1 MLRGEPTSHRDP
13 ARPPVMTPNGD
24 GPRLRVVSYNILL
37 GGAGRGDRIAGVLGR
52 SGADVIA
59 LQECTDLGLIRD
71 IAGRLS
77 MEMVVGES
85 SDGTDLNLAILSR
98 LPVRR
103 WRNHRHPNVMLRGH
117 LECEVGTG
125 VRGFSR
131 VRIHCL
137 HLAARFGERA
147 NGETRRMGEIQSVLY
162 DIGRERELP
171 HLITGDLNS
180 IAPGDTVAA
189 SAFLARM
196 AELRRAGVV
205 VRGLDGLL
213 GPVDRGGAVSAEV
226 AGRYEKVG
234 IDPDLDVG
242 LPRLPWILTPF
253 TEVLPRLP
261 YTDRFLNT
269 HIQRW
274 TVDHLLKAGYT
285 DCFRELHA
293 AGEPGYTCATWMP
306 AARIDYAFADP
317 LLAPRLLG
325 CAVIGSAPGDD
336 PDTATA
342 SDHLP
347 LRTDFRLD

>member
-1 MLRGEPTSHRDP
+1 
-13 ARPPVMTPNGD
+13 MTPNG
-24 GPRLRVVSYNILL
+24 GAPRLRVVTYNILL
-37 GGAGRGDRIAGVLGR
+37 GGGGREDRIAAVLER

-59 LQECTDLGLIRD
+59 LQECTDLELVREIGE
-71 IAGRLS
+71 RLS
-77 MEMVVGES
+77 MEVVVGES
-85 SDGTDLNLAILSR
+85 SDGSDLNLAILSR

-131 VRIHCL
+131 VRVHCL

-147 NGETRRMGEIQSVLY
+147 NGETRRMQEIQSVLY
-162 DIGRERELP
+162 DIGQARELP
-171 HLITGDLNS
+171 HVITGDLNS
-180 IAPGDTVAA
+180 IAPGDNVAA

-213 GPVDRGGAVSAEV
+213 GPVERGSAGEAEV
-226 AGRYEKVG
+226 AGRYQKVG

-285 DCFRELHA
+285 DCFRELHR
-293 AGEPGYTCATWMP
+293 GGDPGYTCATWMP

-317 LLAPRLLG
+317 LLAPRLLD
-325 CAVIGSAPGDD
+325 CAVIGSGPGGD

>member
-1 MLRGEPTSHRDP
+1 MLRGEPSLCRDP

-24 GPRLRVVSYNILL
+24 APRLRVVTYNILL
-37 GGAGRGDRIAGVLGR
+37 GGGGREDRIAGVLER
-52 SGADVIA
+52 SAADVIA
-59 LQECTDLGLIRD
+59 LQECTDLDLVHHIGE
-71 IAGRLS
+71 RLS
-77 MEMVVGES
+77 MEVVVGES
-85 SDGTDLNLAILSR
+85 SDGSDLNLAILTR

-103 WRNHRHPNVMLRGH
+103 WKNHRHPNVMLRGH
-117 LECEVGTG
+117 LSCEVATG
-125 VRGFSR
+125 VRAVPR
-131 VRIHCL
+131 VRVHCL
-137 HLAARFGERA
+137 HLAARFAERA
-147 NGETRRMGEIQSVLY
+147 NGEARRMGEIQSVLY
-162 DIGRERELP
+162 DIGEERELP

-213 GPVDRGGAVSAEV
+213 GPVERGAAGEAEV
-226 AGRYEKVG
+226 AGRYQKVG

-269 HIQRW
+269 HIQRL
-274 TVDHLLKAGYT
+274 TVEHLLTVGYT
-285 DCFRELHA
+285 DCYRELHP
-293 AGEPGYTCATWMP
+293 AGDAGYTCATWMP

-317 LLAPRLLG
+317 LLAPRLVD
-325 CAVIGSAPGDD
+325 CAVIDSGPGGD

-347 LRTDFRLD
+347 LRADFRLD

>member
-1 MLRGEPTSHRDP
+1 MLRGEQPPRRDP
-13 ARPPVMTPNGD
+13 ARTRPMTSNG
-24 GPRLRVVSYNILL
+24 GAPRLRVVTYNILL
-37 GGAGRGDRIAGVLGR
+37 GGGGREDRIAAVLER

-59 LQECTDLGLIRD
+59 LQECTDLDLVRVIGE
-71 IAGRLS
+71 RLS
-77 MEMVVGES
+77 MEVMVGES
-85 SDGTDLNLAILSR
+85 SDGSDLNLAILSR

-103 WRNHRHPNVMLRGH
+103 WKNHRHPNVMLRGH

-131 VRIHCL
+131 VRVHCL

-147 NGETRRMGEIQSVLY
+147 NGETRRMQEMQSVLH
-162 DIGRERELP
+162 DIGQARELP

-180 IAPGDTVAA
+180 IAPGDNVAA

-213 GPVDRGGAVSAEV
+213 GPVERGSAGEAEV
-226 AGRYEKVG
+226 AGRYQKVG

-285 DCFRELHA
+285 DCFRELHR
-293 AGEPGYTCATWMP
+293 GGDPGYTCATWMP

-317 LLAPRLLG
+317 LLAPRLLD
-325 CAVIGSAPGDD
+325 CAVIGSGPGGD

>member
-1 MLRGEPTSHRDP
+1 
-13 ARPPVMTPNGD
+13 V
-24 GPRLRVVSYNILL
+24 LRVLTYNILL
-37 GGAGRGDRIAGVLGR
+37 GGGGREGRIASVLAR
-52 SGADVIA
+52 SGADIIA
-59 LQECTDLGLIRD
+59 LQECNDPEMIREIGDRLG
-71 IAGRLS
+71 
-77 MEMVVGES
+77 METLVGET

-103 WRNHRHPNVMLRGH
+103 WSNHRHPNVMLRGH
-117 LECEVGTG
+117 LECEVDTG
-125 VRGFSR
+125 SATVPR
-131 VRIHCL
+131 VRVHCL

-147 NGETRRMGEIQSVLY
+147 NGEQRRMAEIQSVLH
-162 DIGRERELP
+162 DVGQEEPMP
-171 HLITGDLNS
+171 HVLAGDFNS
-180 IAPGDTVAA
+180 IAPGDTIAA

-213 GPVDRGGAVSAEV
+213 GPVERGATGEAEV
-226 AGRYEKVG
+226 AGRYQKVG

-269 HIQRW
+269 HVQRW
-274 TVDHLLKAGYT
+274 TVEHLLRAGYT
-285 DCFRELHA
+285 DCYRELHPL
-293 AGEPGYTCATWMP
+293 GDEGYTCATWMP

-317 LLAPRLLG
+317 QLAPRLRH
-325 CAVIGSAPGDD
+325 CAVIGSAGVPD
-336 PDTATA
+336 PDVESA

-347 LRTDFRLD
+347 LRADFELE